1 VIRDVTSMEL
11 TEFVRRLVLK
21 ELLSG
26 NSLVSNPG
34 VKPEVVTVEHTEE
47 TFDVHKTNQLGVFAN
62 GPQQD
67 GSKVKAAMTPF
78 NSTAKPPT
86 CVM

>member
-1 VIRDVTSMEL
+1 VIRDATSMEL
-11 TEFVRRLVLK
+11 TEFVRRLVFK

-34 VKPEVVTVEHTEE
+34 VKLEVVTADNSAE
-47 TFDVHKTNQLGVFAN
+47 TSDVLKTNQLGAFAN
-62 GPQQD
+62 GPQLD
-67 GSKVKAAMTPF
+67 GSKVKVAMTPF